1 MGLVDSLQVSCCV
14 KKMLPLGF
22 LTAFSAVSL
31 FTYGYV
37 SWESSNTGF
46 EEQETLEKGFDD
58 HVPQRE
64 VGRQPH
70 IIFILADDQGYRD
83 IGYHGSEIRTPTLDR
98 LASEGVRLENYYV
111 QPICSPSRSQFITGK
126 YQIHTGLQHSII
138 RPSQPNCLPLDNL
151 TLPQKLKKVG
161 YSTHMVGKWH
171 LGFYR
176 KECMPTQR
184 GFDSFFGSLL
194 GSGDYYNHYKCDS
207 PGICGYDLYE
217 NNKAA
222 WEHDHGIYSTEMY
235 TQRVHKILAKH
246 NPKRPIFLY
255 IAYQAVHSPLQA
267 PGNYLDH
274 YRSIPNE
281 NRRRYAAMLSCLD
294 DAVNNVT
301 LALKR
306 YGFYENSLIIYSSDN
321 GGQPMAGGNNWPL
334 RGSKGTYWEGG
345 IRAVGFVHSP
355 FLKNKGYVCREL
367 IHITDWFP
375 TLVTLAEGEIDES
388 IQLDGYDIWETISE
402 GKPSP
407 RVDILHNIDPM
418 YTKARNGS
426 WAAGFGIW
434 NTAIQSAIRMKEW
447 KLLTGNPGNGDWI
460 PPQSFS
466 SIGPSRW
473 HNERV
478 TVSSGKSVWL
488 FNITADP
495 YERNDLSD
503 KFPDIVKQLLR
514 RLAQYNK
521 TAVPVRYP
529 PRDPRSNP
537 KLNGGVWGPWYK
549 DNKKK
554 KGNKTKSKKD
564 KSKKKPKHRKQ
575 QFSGC
580 HPSPFES

>member
-1 MGLVDSLQVSCCV
+1 MGKEDRGNMVGLLS
-14 KKMLPLGF
+14 
-22 LTAFSAVSL
+22 AFSALSL
-31 FTYGYV
+31 MAYGYL
-37 SWESSNTGF
+37 SWDSGSSLGKDERRERT
-46 EEQETLEKGFDD
+46 EEEFPDRDIGQ
-58 HVPQRE
+58 
-64 VGRQPH
+64 QPH

-83 IGYHGSEIRTPTLDR
+83 VGYHGSEIRTPTLDK
-98 LASEGVRLENYYV
+98 LANEGVRLENYYV

-138 RPSQPNCLPLDNL
+138 RPSQPNCLPLDNI
-151 TLPQKLKKVG
+151 TLPQKLKRVG

-194 GSGDYYNHYKCDS
+194 GSGDYYSHYKCDS

-217 NNKAA
+217 NNNAA
-222 WEHDHGIYSTEMY
+222 WDQDNGIYSTEMY
-235 TQRVHKILAKH
+235 TQRVQHILSNH
-246 NPKRPIFLY
+246 NPNKPIFLY

-267 PGNYLDH
+267 PGRYLEN
-274 YRSIPNE
+274 YRSIIND

-294 DAVNNVT
+294 GAVNNIT
-301 LALKR
+301 NALKK
-306 YGFYENSLIIYSSDN
+306 YGFYNNSVIIYSSDN

-345 IRAVGFVHSP
+345 IRTVGFVHSP
-355 FLKNKGYVCREL
+355 ILKMKGYICKEL
-367 IHITDWFP
+367 VHITDWFP
-375 TLVTLAEGEIDES
+375 TLVTLADGEIDEDMD
-388 IQLDGYDIWETISE
+388 LDGYDIWETISE

-407 RVDILHNIDPM
+407 RHEILHNIDPM
-418 YTKARNGS
+418 YIKAKNGS
-426 WAAGFGIW
+426 WEAGFGIW
-434 NTAIQSAIRMKEW
+434 NTAIQSAIRIKHW
-447 KLLTGNPGNGDWI
+447 KLLTGNPGYGDWI

-466 SIGPSRW
+466 NVVVSNRL

-478 TVSSGKSVWL
+478 TLSNGKSVWL

-495 YERNDLSD
+495 YERIDLSGRY
-503 KFPDIVKQLLR
+503 PDVVKQLLR
-514 RLAQYNK
+514 RLAQFNK

-549 DNKKK
+549 DKTKKRNPSGKKTKKK
-554 KGNKTKSKKD
+554 KMQNHKEQS
-564 KSKKKPKHRKQ
+564 HRKQ
-575 QFSGC
+575 QHSGC
-580 HPSPFES
+580 PPVSANI

>member
-1 MGLVDSLQVSCCV
+1 M
-14 KKMLPLGF
+14 KMLVLGA
-22 LTAFSAVSL
+22 LAAFSMVSIM
-31 FTYGYV
+31 TYGYLCWDKGEP
-37 SWESSNTGF
+37 S
-46 EEQETLEKGFDD
+46 LENHQSLLYEDLDELRG
-58 HVPQRE
+58 
-64 VGRQPH
+64 VGHQPH

-83 IGYHGSEIRTPTLDR
+83 IGYHGSEIRTPTLDK
-98 LASEGVRLENYYV
+98 LASEGVKLENYYV

-151 TLPQKLKKVG
+151 TLPQKLKHVG
-161 YSTHMVGKWH
+161 YATHMVGKWH

-176 KECMPTQR
+176 KECMPTHR

-207 PGICGYDLYE
+207 PGTCGYDLYE
-217 NNKAA
+217 NDNAA
-222 WEHDHGIYSTEMY
+222 WDHDHGIYSTEMY
-235 TQRVHKILAKH
+235 TQRVQKLLANH
-246 NPKRPIFLY
+246 NPKTPIFLY

-267 PGNYLDH
+267 PGSYLENYK
-274 YRSIPNE
+274 SITNV

-294 DAVNNVT
+294 DAVYNIT
-301 LALKR
+301 TALQK
-306 YGFYENSLIIYSSDN
+306 YNFYENSVIIYSSDN

-345 IRAVGFVHSP
+345 IRSVGFIHSP
-355 FLKNKGYVCREL
+355 LLKNKGVVCKEL

-375 TLVTLAEGEIDES
+375 TLVTLAGGELDEDMK
-388 IQLDGYDIWETISE
+388 LDGYDIWETVSE
-402 GKPSP
+402 GKRSP
-407 RVDILHNIDPM
+407 RMDILHNIDPM

-434 NTAIQSAIRMKEW
+434 NTAIQSAIRVNHW
-447 KLLTGNPGNGDWI
+447 KLLTGNPGYGDWV

-466 SIGPSRW
+466 NIGLNRW
-473 HNERV
+473 HSERV
-478 TVSSGKSVWL
+478 SNGKSLWL

-495 YERNDLSD
+495 YERVDLSERY
-503 KFPDIVKQLLR
+503 PDVVKQLLR

-521 TAVPVRYP
+521 SAVPVRYP
-529 PRDPRSNP
+529 PKDPRSNP

-549 DNKKK
+549 ESNKKK
-554 KGNKTKSKKD
+554 KTNQKKSKKN
-564 KSKKKPKHRKQ
+564 KIKKNPSHRKQ

-580 HPSPFES
+580 HPPPNNS